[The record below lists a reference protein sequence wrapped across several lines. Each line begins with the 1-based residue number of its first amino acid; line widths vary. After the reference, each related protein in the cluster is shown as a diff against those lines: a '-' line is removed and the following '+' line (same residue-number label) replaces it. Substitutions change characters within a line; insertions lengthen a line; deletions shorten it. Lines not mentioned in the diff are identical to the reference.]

1 MWLSYSIPSLL
12 VFSFLVL
19 TVMGTAADKSAVLT
33 LNENSAENIEGC
45 YGQRKG
51 HALCFVI
58 NETFVHL
65 KSKDNRT
72 LAHFRDLQDE
82 MFLFQVL
89 DDVFLG

>member
-33 LNENSAENIEGC
+33 LKENSAENIEGC
-45 YGQRKG
+45 YGL
-51 HALCFVI
+51 ALCFVI
-58 NETFVHL
+58 NETFVQL
-65 KSKDNRT
+65 KSNDNRT

-82 MFLFQVL
+82 IFLFQVL